1 MRNVMLALLLMC
13 GAGANA
19 QTPEQVAQAQQMMLM
34 PLPVDK
40 AVRVGHLDNGLT
52 YYIRHVEAY
61 NMIAASVTNVVGDSG
76 IEMGEGE
83 APDEADAKGYRT
95 TTVEWEKWEDQ
106 EEQQQ

>member
-40 AVRVGHLDNGLT
+40 AVRVGHLDNALT

-61 NMIAASVTNVVGDSG
+61 NMIAASVTDVAGDSHW
-76 IEMGEGE
+76 
-83 APDEADAKGYRT
+83 AALSS
-95 TTVEWEKWEDQ
+95 WQ
-106 EEQQQ
+106 